1 MKLAVSALVLSFAA
15 FSARGDSAL
24 RGGSSSDT
32 ANLASDTGYNGLTLF
47 LDHVKTGAVASDDVV
62 IGAIVDS
69 YNKVHD
75 TYSIKSA
82 FKNEEIAVPEEGTD
96 GAYYD
101 SMGRFTIGW
110 GTSSSHGRACLFLC
124 TCIADRHASHMS
136 VSDCRCVD
144 VHIPSEQNAALAPVR
159 CPNCVLKVV
168 R

>member
-24 RGGSSSDT
+24 RGGGSSSDS

-110 GTSSSHGRACLFLC
+110 GTLSSHGRACSL
-124 TCIADRHASHMS
+124 
-136 VSDCRCVD
+136 
-144 VHIPSEQNAALAPVR
+144 ALASLTVTHLTP
-159 CPNCVLKVV
+159 LH
-168 R
+168 